1 MLTKLN
7 HLANGHA
14 SVYSLNG
21 EWSSF
26 WGCYLSVTSL

>member
-7 HLANGHA
+7 HSANGHA

-21 EWSSF
+21 EWSLF
-26 WGCYLSVTSL
+26 